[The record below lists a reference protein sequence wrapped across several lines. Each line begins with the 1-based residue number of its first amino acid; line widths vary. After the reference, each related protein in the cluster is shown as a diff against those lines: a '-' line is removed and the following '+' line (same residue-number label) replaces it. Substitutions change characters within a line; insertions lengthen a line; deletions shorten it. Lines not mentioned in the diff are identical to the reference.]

1 MVKLDGL
8 KALLKRDPYLT
19 FRSDA
24 ALDVVVHL
32 RGDLADVD
40 STSEKALSTAAQ
52 KFVKQHPQL
61 FGSLAKGKFTVLAHS
76 SDARGGASLTLQQHH
91 GPHRVHGGSLRVHV
105 TRKGRLDTVRSSLF
119 PDLSRVPT
127 KAKISS
133 EQALAAALKVTRAKG
148 KTTREPEL
156 LVVRYGGKPYLA
168 WDVRID
174 DTRKGERG
182 VPAKWVVHVDATSGK
197 VLNRYDDVQTAGPT
211 VGSGTGYY
219 SGAGSINTW
228 FNDTT
233 YQLRDTTRTAA
244 GGPEIVVD
252 DEDGAS
258 PSEDADNDWNVTSTS
273 PRDAH
278 QGPEVDALR
287 YAGSVIDYFQTVHG
301 RNSFDGAGGDVRVI
315 AHLGTNYNNGYWDGA
330 KVNLGDGSGAAPG
343 DDYEC
348 SDDWLAHE
356 LTHAF
361 TQFTCGLVY
370 LNESGALNEAFSDVF
385 AAFITGDWYVFE
397 DTWLKASAPASRNM
411 IDPTN
416 GDQWDPT
423 NAIPSVLAGHQ
434 PSHYSVR
441 YTGGSDNGGVHIN
454 SGIINHLF
462 YLLTV
467 GGTHAKSAITV
478 NGIGQAAAE
487 SLLWR
492 CMTDQLVGQP
502 NATFLDFR
510 NAMVDAAQDLFPG
523 DIALQ
528 RDVARAFDAVGIG
541 ADLYVRD
548 NLADNGI
555 EPYPGSYL
563 WASPDV
569 INRTSPSPNPTVQFA
584 NLASDSLWENIE
596 FGQDN
601 YVYVRV
607 QNRGLLAGDATIQVY
622 LSSASTFSN
631 PAAWT
636 HIGTL
641 TEANITPGSLRIAGP
656 LTFPKALIP
665 APGHYCMIAVVQDAL
680 DPVPL
685 LSSITTVSDYLD
697 FVRKRNNVAYRNMD
711 VVDLLPDTPGVIE
724 FDIGPMPGMRD
735 YFGVR
740 LDIVRFVPGGKVRL
754 RAPRGMFAGA
764 IARGLKLA
772 ARNEREDVYD
782 VVVGKG
788 AAGFEPCDC
797 RHGKDERAIPGIGF
811 DRVLLEAPG
820 RVRIEYL
827 VPKDAWHA
835 FVKDKASRAPAELV
849 LRQLWKGEVLGAVG
863 VRLRREPPRG
873 DAKDRGAPKVGRKR
887 ARAAQR

>member
-1 MVKLDGL
+1 MTKLDGL
-8 KALLKRDPYLT
+8 KALLKRDPQLT

-24 ALDVVVHL
+24 ALGVIVHL
-32 RGDLADVD
+32 RGDLADVGAPG
-40 STSEKALSTAAQ
+40 EKQLATAAQ
-52 KFVKQHPQL
+52 KFLKQHAPL
-61 FGSLAKGKFTVLAHS
+61 FGPVAKGKFTVLAHS
-76 SDARGGASLTLQQHH
+76 KDARGGTSVTLQQHH
-91 GPHRVHGGSLRVHV
+91 GPYRVHGGSLRVHV
-105 TRKGRLDTVRSSLF
+105 TKDGRLDTVRSSLF
-119 PDLSRVPT
+119 PDLARVPK
-127 KAKISS
+127 KAKLSS
-133 EQALAAALKVTRAKG
+133 TQALAAALKATRAKG
-148 KTTREPEL
+148 NSSREPEL
-156 LVVRYGGKPYLA
+156 LVVRYGGKPHLA
-168 WDVRID
+168 WEVRID
-174 DTRKGERG
+174 DARNGERG
-182 VPAKWVVHVDATSGK
+182 VPAKWVVRVDAANGK
-197 VLNRYDDVQTAGPT
+197 VLNQYDDVQTAGPT
-211 VGSGTGYY
+211 VGAGTGYY
-219 SGAGSINTW
+219 SGAGTINTW

-233 YQLRDTTRTAA
+233 FQLRDTTRTAA

-252 DEDGAS
+252 DEDGAA
-258 PSEDADNDWNVTSTS
+258 PSEDADNDWNASSTT
-273 PRDAH
+273 PRHAH

-287 YAGSVIDYFQTVHG
+287 YAGAVIDYFQTVHG
-301 RNSFDGAGGDVRVI
+301 RNSFDGAGADARII
-315 AHLGTNYNNGYWDGA
+315 AHLGTNYDNGYWDGA

-343 DDYEC
+343 FDYAT

-356 LTHAF
+356 FTHAY

-370 LNESGALNEAFSDVF
+370 QNESGALNEAFSDVF
-385 AAFITGDWYVFE
+385 AAFITGDWLVFE
-397 DTWLKASAPASRNM
+397 DTWLSASAPAARNM
-411 IDPTN
+411 IEPTN
-416 GDQWDPT
+416 GDQWDSA

-441 YTGGSDNGGVHIN
+441 YTGFSDNGGVHIN

-467 GGTHAKSAITV
+467 GGTHAKSAIAV

-510 NAMVDAAQDLFPG
+510 VAMLDAAQDLFPG
-523 DIALQ
+523 DLALQ

-541 ADLYVRD
+541 SDLYVRD
-548 NLADNGI
+548 NLADNGV
-555 EPYPGSYL
+555 EPYTGTYL

-569 INRTSPSPNPTVQFA
+569 INRTSPSANPAVQFA
-584 NLASDSLWENIE
+584 NLSSDSLWENVE

-601 YVYVRV
+601 FVYVRV

-631 PAAWT
+631 PSAWI

-665 APGHYCMIAVVQDAL
+665 APGHYCMIAVIQDAL

-685 LSSITTVSDYLD
+685 FSSITTVSDYLD

-711 VVDLLPDTPGVIE
+711 VVDVLPNAPGVIAFE
-724 FDIGPMPGMRD
+724 IGPMPGMRD

-740 LDIVRFVPGGKVRL
+740 LDLGRFVPGAKVRL
-754 RAPRGMFAGA
+754 RAPRGLFAGA

-782 VVVGKG
+782 VVVGK
-788 AAGFEPCDC
+788 AAAAFELCDC
-797 RHGKDERAIPGIGF
+797 RHGKDERALPGLGF
-811 DRVLLEAPG
+811 DRVLLEKPG

-827 VPKDAWHA
+827 VPQDAWNA
-835 FVKDKASRAPAELV
+835 FAKGKARRAPAELG

-863 VRLRREPPRG
+863 VRVRGEGQPPKL
-873 DAKDRGAPKVGRKR
+873 AKSPKAPK
-887 ARAAQR
+887 ARVVRRRRDG